1 MPNSPPP
8 QPRRAVS
15 LVAHPVA
22 KSRAEWEEDADEINE
37 LAQAAGLDVL
47 AAQTVRVHQPKAATY
62 IGAGRVEQLRELL
75 AATSAKTLVVARDLS
90 AAQVRNLEREL
101 QCEVVDRSALI
112 LDIFARRAR
121 SFEGKLQV
129 ELAQCRRQMSRLAGG
144 WTHLERQRG
153 GIGLR
158 GGPGEKQIEMDRRIL
173 SGKIRKLEARIR
185 QAAGRDRQARR
196 RREKNGALAVA
207 LVGYTNAGKSSLF
220 QKLTGSGENGQEK
233 IFATLDSSARRAW
246 LGNGVAVVSDT
257 VGFIRD
263 LPHELIQG
271 FRATLEGAATA
282 DISLVVVDRA
292 RPDWKERL
300 AVAQNTLNEVAG
312 IPQNGGDEE
321 ADGAKTDADG
331 AGGSTG
337 GGVGGS
343 TGGSGRQIVVM
354 NKIDQIGELPRAER
368 DECGKIRAVWLS
380 CKTGKGIPLLRE
392 ALAEEIAAPTP
403 PTHPAH
409 FTHSAH

>member
-1 MPNSPPP
+1 MANSSPF
-8 QPRRAVS
+8 QLRRAVA
-15 LVAHPVA
+15 LVAHA
-22 KSRAEWEEDADEINE
+22 SAQTQGEWEEDVDEICE
-37 LAQAAGLDVL
+37 LASAAGYDVL
-47 AAQTVRVHQPKAATY
+47 ATQTVRVHLPKAATFV
-62 IGAGRVEQLRELL
+62 GAGRVAQLRELV
-75 AATSAKTLVVARDLS
+75 AATSAETLVVARELS

-101 QCEVVDRSALI
+101 QCQVVDRSSLI

-144 WTHLERQRG
+144 WSHLERQRG

-158 GGPGEKQIEMDRRIL
+158 GGPGEKQIEVDRRL
-173 SGKIRKLEARIR
+173 LAGKIRKLEERIR
-185 QAAGRDRQARR
+185 KAAGRDRQARR

-220 QKLTGSGENGQEK
+220 GKLTGGGDGGAAK

-246 LGNGVAVVSDT
+246 VGNGVAVVSDT

-271 FRATLEGAATA
+271 FRATLEGAAAA
-282 DISLVVVDRA
+282 DLSLLVVDRS
-292 RPDWKERL
+292 RPDWRARL
-300 AVAQNTLNEVAG
+300 EVAQNTLDEVAG
-312 IPQNGGDEE
+312 NPRNDGGSEGGDEGD
-321 ADGAKTDADG
+321 DGDSAAS
-331 AGGSTG
+331 ASLERGG
-337 GGVGGS
+337 
-343 TGGSGRQIVVM
+343 RRIVVM

-368 DECGKIRAVWLS
+368 DECGRIRVVWLS

-392 ALAEEIAAPTP
+392 ALAEAIAEGEQ
-403 PTHPAH
+403 
-409 FTHSAH
+409 